1 LLELSRTFWNVL
13 KASYRNGDQGENEGG
28 RGEAVT
34 TFLQRKET
42 PTNESEEN
50 EK

>member
-1 LLELSRTFWNVL
+1 MFWTLRIETGMKSKKRVW
-13 KASYRNGDQGENEGG
+13 GG
-28 RGEAVT
+28 TVT
-34 TFLQRKET
+34 MFLQRKET